1 MKNALTRLFV
11 ASVILAGLP
20 GPAAAQYAIVE
31 IEKVQIV
38 KSLSGV
44 VSDTSGAPIPGATVA
59 EVSSDL
65 KTVIRSTVTDANG
78 VFTLPPLHKGKV
90 HHLTVSMKNFNP
102 LVVHVKVSRWSS
114 KLLDLKL
121 HVAT

>member
-44 VSDTSGAPIPGATVA
+44 VSDTSGAPIPGCNGGGG
-59 EVSSDL
+59 
-65 KTVIRSTVTDANG
+65 VIGSENRDSEHCNRRQRGLYLASTT
-78 VFTLPPLHKGKV
+78 
-90 HHLTVSMKNFNP
+90 
-102 LVVHVKVSRWSS
+102 
-114 KLLDLKL
+114 
-121 HVAT
+121 